1 MAGFGLKVLRSTGPD
16 GLTGNQSEF
25 PIAANNT
32 GAIFAGDLVRL
43 NNGFLVEASGA
54 ANNDDFSPLGVFLGC
69 RYVEPDGS
77 FTFKRFWDGVAGR
90 SNIVGMVAIPD
101 GATFLIKGAPA
112 GTYTQANIGS
122 RFGINYV
129 AGSPVYGDSRVR
141 LGAAAANST
150 GPLRLLRLVDAPFNA
165 FNRPEP
171 LFEVVFARSQG
182 FATLA

>member
-1 MAGFGLKVLRSTGPD
+1 MAGFGLKILRSTGPD
-16 GLTGNQSEF
+16 GFVGNQSEF

-32 GAIFAGDLVRL
+32 APIFKGDLVRL
-43 NNGFLVEASGA
+43 NGGVLVEASGA
-54 ANNDDFSPLGVFLGC
+54 ADNNDFSPLGVFLGC
-69 RYVEPDGS
+69 RYVAADGS
-77 FTFKRFWDGVAGR
+77 FEFKPFWDGGAGR
-90 SNIVGMVAIPD
+90 SDIVGLVAIPE

-122 RFGINYV
+122 RYGINYA
-129 AGSPVYGDSRVR
+129 AGSTVYGDSRVR

-150 GPLRLLRLVDAPFNA
+150 GPLRLLRLVDAPYNA
-165 FNRPEP
+165 FDRDEP

>member
-1 MAGFGLKVLRSTGPD
+1 V
-16 GLTGNQSEF
+16 GNQSEY
-25 PIAANNT
+25 PIAANN
-32 GAIFAGDLVRL
+32 ANPIFAGDLVRL
-43 NNGFLVEASGA
+43 NGGFIVEATGA
-54 ANNDDFSPLGVFLGC
+54 ANNDDFSPLGVFMGC
-69 RYVEPDGS
+69 RYVEPNGD
-77 FTFKRFWDGVAGR
+77 FTFKRFWDGGSGR
-90 SNIVGMVAIPD
+90 SNIVAMVAIPEQT
-101 GATFLIKGAPA
+101 TFLIKGNPE

-122 RFGINYV
+122 RYGVNYV
-129 AGSPVYGDSRVR
+129 AGSTVYGDSRVR